1 LIVVLDACVLYSAM
15 LRDLWMRLIL
25 EEAID
30 ARWTTIIHAEWT
42 RNILIERPGS
52 TSEQWNRVVDL
63 MNQYARNALVTDFE
77 HHISS
82 LVLPDPDD
90 RHVFAAAIQCH
101 ASMIVTLN
109 LKDFP
114 TKSLKPYGIQ
124 AVHPDDFLLEVLKNN
139 LNEVLVALRKQ
150 RAQLI
155 RPAMSASEFL
165 DQLEKHHLPRS
176 AAKLRVFQ
184 AQI

>member
-30 ARWTTIIHAEWT
+30 ARWTAMIHTEWT
-42 RNILIERPGS
+42 RNILTERLGS
-52 TSEQWNRVVDL
+52 TPEQWKRVVDL
-63 MNQYARNALVTDFE
+63 MNRHARNALVIDFE
-77 HHISS
+77 HLISS

-90 RHVFAAAIQCH
+90 RHVLAAAIQCQ
-101 ASMIVTLN
+101 ASKIVTLN

-114 TKSLKPYGIQ
+114 TKALKPYGIQ
-124 AVHPDDFLLEVLKNN
+124 AVHPDNFLLEVLDNN
-139 LNEVLVALRKQ
+139 LNEALVALRKQ

-155 RPAMSASEFL
+155 RPAMTASEFL
-165 DQLEKHHLPRS
+165 DQLEKHHLSRS
-176 AAKLRVFQ
+176 TTKLRDFQ
-184 AQI
+184 TQI

>member
-1 LIVVLDACVLYSAM
+1 M

-30 ARWTTIIHAEWT
+30 ARWTAMIHTEWT
-42 RNILIERPGS
+42 RNILTERPGS
-52 TSEQWNRVVDL
+52 TPQQWDRVVDL
-63 MNQYARNALVTDFE
+63 MNRHARNALVTNFQ
-77 HHISS
+77 HYISS
-82 LVLPDPDD
+82 LALPDPDD
-90 RHVFAAAIQCH
+90 RHVLAAAISCQ
-101 ASMIVTLN
+101 ASMIVTFN

-114 TKSLKPYGIQ
+114 AKALKPYGLQ
-124 AVHPDDFLLEVLKNN
+124 AIHPDDFLLEVLNNN

-165 DQLEKHHLPRS
+165 NQLEKHHLPRS
-176 AAKLRVFQ
+176 SAILQGFQ

>member
-1 LIVVLDACVLYSAM
+1 VLDACVLYSAM

-30 ARWTTIIHAEWT
+30 ARWTAIIHTEWT

-52 TSEQWNRVVDL
+52 TPEQWDQVVDL
-63 MNQYARNALVTDFE
+63 MNRHARNALVTNFE
-77 HHISS
+77 HLISS
-82 LVLPDPDD
+82 LVLPDSNDC
-90 RHVFAAAIQCH
+90 HVLAAAIQCQ
-101 ASMIVTLN
+101 ANMIVTLN

-114 TKSLKPYGIQ
+114 AKALKPFGLQ
-124 AVHPDDFLLEVLKNN
+124 AIHPDDFLLEVLENN
-139 LNEVLVALRKQ
+139 LSEVLVALRKQ

-155 RPAMSASEFL
+155 RPAMTALEFL

-176 AAKLRVFQ
+176 TAKLRVFR